1 MRLGATNLQDNSD
14 NVQRVPISEMTS
26 HPQYK
31 RSLNYYDIAIL
42 KLTQKINISKTVMPI
57 CLQYK
62 PIPNL
67 SQLVN
72 MSLIVTGWG
81 ATNFENEGSSNLQ
94 KTPSLR

>member
-1 MRLGATNLQDNSD
+1 M
-14 NVQRVPISEMTS
+14 QRVQIAKIIS

-42 KLTQKINISKTVMPI
+42 RLAQKINISKTVMPI
-57 CLQYK
+57 CLQNK

-67 SQLVN
+67 SQLAN

-81 ATNFENEGSSNLQ
+81 VTDFENEGSNDLQ
-94 KTPSLR
+94 KTRSLK